1 MGVIHWRY
9 LFLKQTDAGYNK
21 TSFFISWLI
30 NYLATL
36 LIFILAL
43 PLFVIVPILIK
54 LEDGGPVLY
63 RGLRMGKGK
72 KTFYM
77 YKFRTLVP
85 KAEETIGSQLVS
97 PRHHLETRLG
107 YYLRETRIDE
117 LPQLLN
123 VLKGDMDLVGPRPE
137 RPVVYEQ
144 MCKNIPGYDYRFKVK
159 PGVIGHSQLFT
170 PHNTPKKIRVFIDNH
185 HIRLKQYFL
194 YDFFFFLFTILVLII
209 KGFKITASFL
219 LRIFKLLRCK
229 HTWSELRTYER
240 FKALNTQV
248 IILPESDNID
258 GPHLITALEDINDES
273 LTFNLDHQLNKD
285 QPFRLKL
292 IVKKKMGLLKKS
304 TKKKVVYCTAKISH
318 IQYSTLEEFPQFRHI
333 LTYTPSSELN
343 FYRLH
348 KYLLNK
354 SIL

>member
-1 MGVIHWRY
+1 MGGTHWRY
-9 LFLKQTDAGYNK
+9 LFLKLSGAGYNK
-21 TSFFISWLI
+21 TSIIISSLI

-36 LIFILAL
+36 LIFIFAL
-43 PLFVIVPILIK
+43 PLFVILPILIK

-63 RGLRMGKGK
+63 RGLRLGKGK

-85 KAEETIGSQLVS
+85 NAEESIGSQMLS
-97 PRHHLETRLG
+97 SSHHLETRLG

-137 RPVVYEQ
+137 RPVIYEK
-144 MCKNIPGYDYRFKVK
+144 MCKNIPGYDYRFNVK

-170 PHNTPKKIRVFIDNH
+170 PHNTPKRIRVLIDNH

-194 YDFFFFLFTILVLII
+194 FDLFFFLFTISVLII
-209 KGFKITASFL
+209 KGIKITASFL
-219 LRIFKLLRCK
+219 IRIIKLLRFK
-229 HTWSELRTYER
+229 HSWSELRIYER

-248 IILPESDNID
+248 IILPESDGHSGPNI
-258 GPHLITALEDINDES
+258 LTELEDINDDS
-273 LTFNLDHQLNKD
+273 LTFNLD
-285 QPFRLKL
+285 QPLYSNQQFRLKL
-292 IVKKKMGLLKKS
+292 VIKKKIGLLKKT
-304 TKKKVVYCTAKISH
+304 TKKKVVYCTANIFR

-333 LTYTPSSELN
+333 LTYTPDSALN